1 MELVDSQASE
11 IEAWGTLSS
20 VRGGLTSMSTADI
33 KSRQWSDAEKQAIRR
48 ASGARAAGLDLPE
61 KEFEEIPR
69 LTEAQLAKLVHPRQA
84 RRKVAVSVVST
95 RKCSIGCAPRA
106 KATNPHQ
113 RYSVQPDGSG
123 KPHRRWKIMEF

>member
-48 ASGARAAGLDLPE
+48 ASEARAAGLDLPE
-61 KEFEEIPR
+61 KEYEDIPR
-69 LTEAQLAKLVHPRQA
+69 LTEEQLAKLVRPRQV
-84 RRKVAVSVVST
+84 RRKVAVSVRLDPQVLEWLRAQGEGHLT
-95 RKCSIGCAPRA
+95 RINDILSNLMEAESR
-106 KATNPHQ
+106 
-113 RYSVQPDGSG
+113 SG
-123 KPHRRWKIMEF
+123 ARR

>member
-61 KEFEEIPR
+61 KEFEDIPR

-95 RKCSIGCAPRA
+95 RKCSIGWAPRA
-106 KATNPHQ
+106 KAT
-113 RYSVQPDGSG
+113 
-123 KPHRRWKIMEF
+123 

>member
-48 ASGARAAGLDLPE
+48 ASDARAAGLDLPE
-61 KEFEEIPR
+61 KEFEDIPR

-95 RKCSIGCAPRA
+95 RKCSIGWAPRA
-106 KATNPHQ
+106 KAT
-113 RYSVQPDGSG
+113 
-123 KPHRRWKIMEF
+123 